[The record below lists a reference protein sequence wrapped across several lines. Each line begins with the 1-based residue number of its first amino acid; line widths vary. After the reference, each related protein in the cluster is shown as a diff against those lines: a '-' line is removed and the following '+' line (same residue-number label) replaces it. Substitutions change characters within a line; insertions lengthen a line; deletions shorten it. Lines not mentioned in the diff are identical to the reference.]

1 MDRFTPCTFRNYT
14 FPLFPQPPLSKALTL
29 GLSHNPAVRDYML
42 TRRKVHC
49 RKTQGFYT
57 DGRQNGALKPE
68 AGGGSSHPHRTT
80 VSTVQLQQ
88 ERVGRQCRH
97 DPRADGGY
105 CSPGGHDWGSK
116 PDTVADE
123 SAWKVIR
130 LRQRGR
136 AENRSGS
143 QESTGGLSSRKGGG
157 TFSQQVVEQMG
168 ELEISSRWA
177 GQQVRHRRASVKQ
190 G

>member
-1 MDRFTPCTFRNYT
+1 MERSSLRQVEDPLIRTEPPCQQCSSSRNG
-14 FPLFPQPPLSKALTL
+14 S
-29 GLSHNPAVRDYML
+29 
-42 TRRKVHC
+42 
-49 RKTQGFYT
+49 
-57 DGRQNGALKPE
+57 
-68 AGGGSSHPHRTT
+68 AGCT
-80 VSTVQLQQ
+80 VT
-88 ERVGRQCRH
+88 

-143 QESTGGLSSRKGGG
+143 QEPTGGLNSRKRGG
-157 TFSQQVVEQMG
+157 TFSRQVVEQMG